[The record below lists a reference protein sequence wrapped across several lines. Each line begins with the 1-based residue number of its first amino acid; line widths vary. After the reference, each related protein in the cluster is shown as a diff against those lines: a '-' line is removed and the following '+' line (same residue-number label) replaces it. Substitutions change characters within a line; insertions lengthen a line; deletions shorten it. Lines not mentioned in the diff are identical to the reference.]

1 MESLPVEYLDWD
13 SNFFGKRIGRI
24 TTNILAEGQAQEII
38 EWAAREKMDCLYY
51 LASGLEKQSTLAAEK
66 MDFHFVDLRV
76 TFIKDLTKPEKPFI
90 PEWHIRRAVDE
101 DLAILRGMAKD
112 AFQLS
117 RFHVDGK
124 FDQAKADEMYEV
136 WIENDLKTK
145 GHDVWVIDVE
155 GQLGA
160 YSSVSAKGDVK
171 AQIGLVGTQPAWRGK
186 GLSLE
191 LQRFISHELR
201 EEGIEEVEVVTQGRN
216 IPAQNL
222 YQKAGYYVRSIDL
235 WYHKWFG

>member
-1 MESLPVEYLDWD
+1 MESLSVEYLDWD
-13 SNFFGKRIGRI
+13 STFFGRRIGRI
-24 TTNILAEGQAQEII
+24 TNNNLTEGQAQEII
-38 EWAAREKMDCLYY
+38 DWAAYEKIECLYY

-66 MDFHFVDLRV
+66 KDFHFVDLRV
-76 TFIKDLTKPEKPFI
+76 TFKKDLTKPEKPFI
-90 PEWHIRRAVDE
+90 PEWHIRRAVEE
-101 DLAILRGMAKD
+101 DLVTLKGMAKD

-117 RFHVDGK
+117 RFHVDGN
-124 FDQAKADEMYEV
+124 FNQAKADEMYEV

-160 YSSVSAKGDVK
+160 YSSVSVKGDGK

-222 YQKAGYYVRSIDL
+222 YQKSGYYVRSIDL
-235 WYHKWFG
+235 WYHKWFI